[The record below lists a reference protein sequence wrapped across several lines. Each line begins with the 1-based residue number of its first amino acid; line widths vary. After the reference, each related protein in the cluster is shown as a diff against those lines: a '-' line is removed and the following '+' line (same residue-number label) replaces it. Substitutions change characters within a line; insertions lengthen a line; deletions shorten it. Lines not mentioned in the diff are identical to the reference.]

1 MLKLVL
7 GGSGSGKTTLL
18 YSRIKARAEQGRRS
32 ILLVP
37 EQFTS
42 STEGRIYRELGDALS
57 GMVESFS
64 FTSLAERILSAEGGA
79 AVQTLSDAGRA
90 VLVRRALE
98 ELQDH
103 VHYYYRHRR
112 SAAFCQMAAQTID
125 ELKSAGL
132 SGAQLAELA
141 PDCGPES
148 GKLSELALIFQGY
161 ETLLAGTGMDPA
173 DRLELAADR
182 LEAAL
187 ARGELPDFLR
197 EREVFIDEFDT
208 FNAPK
213 KRLMGAM
220 LAALPTVT
228 VALCDDGAP
237 MVPGDMGL
245 FSGAKQVAAQLRQLA
260 RKNGAEA
267 AVPELLRRDLRHKD
281 APGLAAVT
289 ELLETGTCEVPP
301 AAPEVRLFAAAS
313 REEEARCTAAAI
325 RRLMRQGVRCG
336 KMAVVC
342 RNIPDYRAAIR
353 YEFRMADIPL
363 YCDEPT
369 TPEFSAPATAVRALL
384 ALLRGADMTENL
396 TILAKTGL
404 CALTEPQV
412 CALENYAY
420 TWSPN
425 AAAWRTKFEKS
436 PKGFGENELSD
447 EDAKTLEDAETA
459 RQLLVTAVD
468 ELRSKVRGGSAEQI
482 SRELYFC
489 LKKLGAEEQQAALVE
504 AVRTARGIPAAEEAA
519 REWNVVMQ
527 LLNEMA
533 HLLGGQGVTFAEYE
547 DLFSLLLRS
556 SDLGHIPQTLDA
568 VVLASAGKM
577 RLDAPDYVFVL
588 GLAEGEFPCAPSET
602 GLLTHADR
610 DVLMAK
616 QIDLPDCFEN
626 RVVREQV
633 CVYKALT
640 APAKGLWLSWPKGQ
654 GKTLCAALEPI
665 VEALHPAA
673 PELELPDL
681 AATPADALD
690 TLGGWPLTDT
700 ERASLT
706 EALRLPQTD
715 APRGL
720 ALLRRMEEDPPRQ
733 VNDLSALSGL
743 LGQRLRISPSQL
755 EKYYT
760 CRYGYFLQY
769 VLGLKPRRRAE
780 LSADQSGTLMHW
792 VLQMAL
798 DPHPDADN
806 PCNALT
812 PFLELDDEAM
822 AGLASLLVD
831 EYAKRYLP
839 EDTARFAYL
848 LSRLKKSMTSLLCY
862 LRDEQKQSCF
872 HPAACELRIGS
883 GEDAVP
889 GHVYH
894 LSDGRTVQLVGTV
907 DRADEWVEENGTR
920 WVRVVDYKTGTKKL
934 NLKEVYCGLDCQM
947 LLYLFSLTR
956 DKSGRFTGA
965 EPAGVLYLLADPAP
979 KTTNRQQAQQDVQYE
994 LDGLVRDEQKVFD
1007 AMDADETG
1015 CYLPFGYR
1023 NGVPSPSQKDKR
1035 ADIAKLNRI
1044 QLHLDDLVTQMG
1056 QQLYDGQIAAEPL
1069 VAGAGRNPCV
1079 WCDYSFI
1086 CCHETGI
1093 GERAL
1098 EAPAKPFEPE
1108 ETENEKEGE
1117 QA

>member
-289 ELLETGTCEVPP
+289 ELLEAGTCEVPP

-806 PCNALT
+806 PCAGLA
-812 PFLELDDEAM
+812 PFLELDDDAM
-822 AGLASLLVD
+822 AELASLLVD
-831 EYAKRYLP
+831 KYAKRYLP

-872 HPAACELRIGS
+872 HPAACELHIGS

-889 GHVYH
+889 GQVYH

-1015 CYLPFGYR
+1015 RYLPFGYR
-1023 NGVPSPSQKDKR
+1023 NGAPSPSQKDKR

-1069 VAGAGRNPCV
+1069 VAGAGRNPCI

-1117 QA
+1117 QV

>member
-18 YSRIKARAEQGRRS
+18 YSRIRARAEAGRYS

-98 ELQDH
+98 ELQDN

-132 SGAQLAELA
+132 SGTQLAELA
-141 PDCGPES
+141 RDCGPES

-161 ETLLAGTGMDPA
+161 ETLLAGTGMDPS
-173 DRLELAADR
+173 DRLELAAAR

-228 VALCDDGAP
+228 VALCDDGSP
-237 MVPGDMGL
+237 MVPGEMGL

-267 AVPELLRRDLRHKD
+267 AVPELLRRDLRHRD

-289 ELLETGTCEVPP
+289 ELLENGTCEVPP

-336 KMAVVC
+336 KIAVVC
-342 RNIPDYRAAIR
+342 RDIAGYRAAIR

-384 ALLRGADMTENL
+384 ALVRGADMTENL
-396 TILAKTGL
+396 TVLAKTGL
-404 CALTEPQV
+404 CALSEPEV

-420 TWSPN
+420 TWSPD
-425 AAAWRTKFEKS
+425 AAAWRTGFAKS
-436 PKGFGENELSD
+436 PRGFGENELTD
-447 EDAKTLEDAETA
+447 EDRKTLADAEKA

-468 ELRSKVRGGSAEQI
+468 SLRGRVRGANAEQI
-482 SRELYFC
+482 SRALYFC
-489 LKKLGAEEQQAALVE
+489 LKELGAEEQQAAQIDSIR
-504 AVRTARGIPAAEEAA
+504 AARGIPAAEEAA

-527 LLNEMA
+527 LLDEMA
-533 HLLGGQGVTFAEYE
+533 HLLGGQGVTLAEYE

-610 DVLMAK
+610 DALMAK

-633 CVYKALT
+633 CFYKALT
-640 APAKGLWLSWPKGQ
+640 APSKGLWMSWPKGQ
-654 GKTLCAALEPI
+654 GLTLCAALEPI
-665 VEALHPAA
+665 VEALEPQPPA
-673 PELELPDL
+673 LELPDL
-681 AATPADALD
+681 AATPADGLD
-690 TLGGWPLTDT
+690 CLGGGWPLTDT

-706 EALRLPQTD
+706 EALH
-715 APRGL
+715 APGEAEPEGL
-720 ALLRRMEEDPPRQ
+720 ALLRRMAEAAPRQ
-733 VNDLSALSGL
+733 VHDLTALEAL
-743 LGQRLRISPSQL
+743 LGKRLRISPSQL

-769 VLGLKPRRRAE
+769 VLGLRPRRRAE
-780 LSADQSGTLMHW
+780 LSADQSGSLMHW

-798 DPHPDADN
+798 DPDPAPDN
-806 PCNALT
+806 PCANMSA
-812 PFLELDDEAM
+812 PFIELDDESM
-822 AGLASLLVD
+822 AQLAGLLVD
-831 EYAKRYLP
+831 EYARRYLP
-839 EDTARFAYL
+839 EDTARFTYL
-848 LSRLKKSMTSLLCY
+848 LSRLKKSMASLLCY
-862 LRDEQKQSCF
+862 LRDEQRQSCF
-872 HPAACELRIGS
+872 KPVACELKIGR

-889 GHVYH
+889 PQLYH
-894 LSDGRTVQLVGTV
+894 LSDGRTVQLIGTV
-907 DRADEWVEENGTR
+907 DRADEWVEEDGTR

-934 NLKEVYCGLDCQM
+934 DLKEVYCGLDCQM

-956 DKSGRFTGA
+956 DASGRFTGA

-979 KTTNRQQAQQDVQYE
+979 ESTTRANAARSVEYK
-994 LDGLVRDEQKVFD
+994 LDGLVRDEEKIFR
-1007 AMDADETG
+1007 AMDAEETG
-1015 CYLPFGYR
+1015 RYLPFGYLR
-1023 NGVPSPSQKDKR
+1023 GAPSPYQKDKR
-1035 ADIAKLNRI
+1035 ADAAKLSRI
-1044 QLHLDDLVTQMG
+1044 RLHLDDLVTQMG
-1056 QQLYDGQIAAEPL
+1056 EQLYGGQIAAEPL
-1069 VAGAGRNPCV
+1069 VTGRSPCR
-1079 WCDYSFI
+1079 WCDYGFI
-1086 CCHETGI
+1086 CCHESGI
-1093 GERAL
+1093 GERTL
-1098 EAPAKPFEPE
+1098 DAPAKPFEAPE
-1108 ETENEKEGE
+1108 ETEKKEE
-1117 QA
+1117 QP